1 MTLILRFNVCVSAVV
16 MLSNG
21 EYFDADLNEQN
32 DLGLFEGD
40 IVLTEAQRRFIYSG
54 NITSYSALEGGNWPN
69 GIIPYKIIDSSNS
82 ANNSNLKFKDF
93 TEKQREL
100 ILEAMEHFHDSTCLR
115 FVEKRMHHQYYIYI
129 VNKLRKL
136 KNKERWIEGGCH
148 AHLGR
153 DPTRRL
159 KGQRVHLSKRCFI
172 AWSGGKGGKYQYSI
186 GT

>member
-1 MTLILRFNVCVSAVV
+1 

-21 EYFDADLNEQN
+21 EYLHAALNDEN
-32 DLGLFEGD
+32 NLGLFQGD
-40 IVLTEAQRRFIYSG
+40 IELTEAQRRMIMSEEG
-54 NITSYSALEGGNWPN
+54 DVTSYNALEGVNWPD
-69 GIIPYKIIDSSNS
+69 GIVPYEIIDSSANKSDPKNPKNS
-82 ANNSNLKFKDF
+82 LLFHDF
-93 TEKQREL
+93 TFEERRDIMKTIRL
-100 ILEAMEHFHDSTCLR
+100 FHDSTCLK